1 MTRVFEPP
9 IYCYHEIV
17 HNRFVV
23 EHFRSLGVVFVN
35 DVADVPQGFPGDAE
49 RARFAAPGHRGRAQ
63 GRRHGR

>member
-35 DVADVPQGFPGDAE
+35 DVADVPQGF
-49 RARFAAPGHRGRAQ
+49 R
-63 GRRHGR
+63 